1 MWKVFQP
8 QLYNYH
14 VPGNKILTSMI
25 FFATESLKQQ
35 NSSKWITSYCYY
47 QLHCF
52 GLLIIKFFLISTP
65 CNSKFLQ
72 IELYRDIIIVLIHF
86 GVHGLWFKSKRLYT
100 REAEPFCLGSVSGI
114 SIAYSRLC
122 NEQGMGRIIRTVTV
136 HQVKWGTLASP
147 TWQGETWGHAGTRG
161 RWVQSQHQ
169 SRARASTH
177 GCEHSRLAPLS
188 AAGRSTAQLQ
198 KVFYRKIMLSSNP
211 PKSVFTFAP
220 LQPLDTG

>member
-1 MWKVFQP
+1 
-8 QLYNYH
+8 
-14 VPGNKILTSMI
+14 MI
-25 FFATESLKQQ
+25 FATKRLKQQ
-35 NSSKWITSYCYY
+35 NSKWITSYCYY
-47 QLHCF
+47 QLYCF

-100 REAEPFCLGSVSGI
+100 REAEPFCLAGSVSGI

-147 TWQGETWGHAGTRG
+147 TWQGTRG
-161 RWVQSQHQ
+161 VTRDCRRRSSWS
-169 SRARASTH
+169 STASSPSSSSSSSPAARAAVSGGNTEE
-177 GCEHSRLAPLS
+177 CSW
-188 AAGRSTAQLQ
+188 
-198 KVFYRKIMLSSNP
+198 
-211 PKSVFTFAP
+211 
-220 LQPLDTG
+220 

>member
-14 VPGNKILTSMI
+14 VSGNKILTSMI
-25 FFATESLKQQ
+25 FATKRLKQQ
-35 NSSKWITSYCYY
+35 NSKWITSYCYY
-47 QLHCF
+47 QLYCF

-100 REAEPFCLGSVSGI
+100 REAEPFCLAGSVSGI

-122 NEQGMGRIIRTVTV
+122 NEQGMGRIICTLHSHHAPSEVRDLGVTHV
-136 HQVKWGTLASP
+136 AG
-147 TWQGETWGHAGTRG
+147 GHVGTRG
-161 RWVQSQHQ
+161 DTWPLGPVTTSEQSPGLHP
-169 SRARASTH
+169 
-177 GCEHSRLAPLS
+177 RLWTLS
-188 AAGRSTAQLQ
+188 LGTAFCWRGVAQRSS
-198 KVFYRKIMLSSNP
+198 KKCFIER
-211 PKSVFTFAP
+211 
-220 LQPLDTG
+220 

>member
-14 VPGNKILTSMI
+14 VSGNKILTSMI
-25 FFATESLKQQ
+25 FATKRLKQQ
-35 NSSKWITSYCYY
+35 NSKWITSYCYY
-47 QLHCF
+47 QLYCF

-86 GVHGLWFKSKRLYT
+86 GVHGLWFKSKIIYKRSGTFLPWERVWDFNCLFPTVQWARDGEDHMHTAQSPCTKWSEGPWRHPRGRGARGDT
-100 REAEPFCLGSVSGI
+100 RGHVATGSSHNIRAEPGPPPTAV
-114 SIAYSRLC
+114 
-122 NEQGMGRIIRTVTV
+122 N
-136 HQVKWGTLASP
+136 TLA
-147 TWQGETWGHAGTRG
+147 WHRF
-161 RWVQSQHQ
+161 
-169 SRARASTH
+169 
-177 GCEHSRLAPLS
+177 LL
-188 AAGRSTAQLQ
+188 AGRSTAQLQ